1 MTTVA
6 RLTGEIQAYL
16 SALGMPPTDE
26 RLTAVLDLPGPTT
39 DTNTE
44 KDAAGIVVFHLAARS
59 SGTEFV
65 FAAEQLV
72 TVFIGVL
79 PREAWGTYPRP
90 DALID
95 GLTAAASRDEVRAML
110 GEPVWQK
117 DDADR
122 FRVERD
128 YLQFQYRDDRI
139 EVIVAAIGDRD

>member
-1 MTTVA
+1 MTIGGQ
-6 RLTGEIQAYL
+6 LTGEIQAYL
-16 SALGMPPTDE
+16 GALGMPPTDE

-44 KDAAGIVVFHLAARS
+44 KDAAGNVVFHLAARS
-59 SGTEFV
+59 SGTEFM

-79 PREAWGTYPRP
+79 PREAWGIYPRP

-95 GLTAAASRDEVRAML
+95 GLPATASRDEVRAMF
-110 GEPVWQK
+110 GEPVWQQ

-122 FRVERD
+122 FTVEGD
-128 YLQFQYRDDRI
+128 CLQFQYRGDRI
-139 EVIVAAIGDRD
+139 EVIVAAIGDRA